1 MLLSKRYKFIL
12 FFLAGF
18 FLPFYAQAKTVS
30 FSTQQWEVPINLAS
44 SANHEFI
51 RNDFNLL
58 DLARSEVRGN
68 ALVNYDQLLDPQTVS
83 QIGLIIQAV
92 NQPAQEARLTIK
104 NNFATDFEPGQ
115 NGQAVDTYL
124 LRQQLLS
131 DSATIDLPAVIA
143 SPKTTLAQT
152 NNLGINELIAVG
164 ESNFSGSPANRIHNI
179 IVGAA
184 EYNGLII
191 QPGEEF
197 SFNKHLGDVDAQHN
211 FLPELVIKPDGVTPE
226 FGGGLCQ
233 VSTTT
238 FRAAMN
244 AGLPITAR
252 RNHSFAVSYY
262 APQGTDATIY
272 PGSADLKF
280 INNLKSPI
288 LIRTLVSGH
297 KLSYEFY
304 GAKDDRQVSFDGPV
318 VYDKKSDGS
327 MKATWTRHVTLNG
340 QTTTQTFDSVYL
352 PPAQFH
358 HDATTAPSTPNPEA
372 VPNPPLTQ

>member
-1 MLLSKRYKFIL
+1 MLVFKYYKLIL
-12 FFLAGF
+12 FSLAGF
-18 FLPFYAQAKTVS
+18 SLPFFAQAKTVTFQS
-30 FSTQQWEVPINLAS
+30 QQWEVPVNLAET
-44 SANHEFI
+44 ANHEFI

-58 DLARSEVRGN
+58 DLARAEVRGTT
-68 ALVNYDQLLDPQTVS
+68 LVNYDQLLSLPAVD
-83 QIGLIIQAV
+83 QIKLIVQAV
-92 NQPAQEARLTIK
+92 DQPALEARLSIK
-104 NNFATDFEPGQ
+104 NNFATVFDPGQ
-115 NGQAVDTYL
+115 NGQAMDLYL

-131 DSATIDLPAVIA
+131 NQSPVDLPVVIS

-152 NNLGINELIAVG
+152 NDLGINELVAVG
-164 ESNFSGSPANRIHNI
+164 TSNFSGSPKNRIHNI
-179 IVGAA
+179 TVGAA

-197 SFNKHLGDVDAQHN
+197 SFNKYLGDVDAAHG

-262 APQGTDATIY
+262 SPQGTDATIY

-288 LIRTLVSGH
+288 LIRTFITGH
-297 KLSYEFY
+297 QLTYEFY
-304 GAKDDRQVSFDGPV
+304 GTKDSRQISFDGPV

-327 MKATWTRHVTLNG
+327 MKATWTRIVTLNG
-340 QTTTQTFDSVYL
+340 QTTTQVFNSVYL
-352 PPAQFH
+352 PPAQFE
-358 HDATTAPSTPNPEA
+358 HDATTAPSTPNP
-372 VPNPPLTQ
+372 PLTQ